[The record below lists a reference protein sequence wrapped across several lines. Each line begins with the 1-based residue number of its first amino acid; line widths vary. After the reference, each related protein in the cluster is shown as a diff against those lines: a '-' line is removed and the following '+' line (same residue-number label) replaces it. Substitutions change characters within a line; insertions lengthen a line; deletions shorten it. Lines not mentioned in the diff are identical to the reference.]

1 MKLMGIDWGKSRIG
15 ISVSNSSWSI
25 VSPVLTLKNR
35 SNIIKKITELKKQYN
50 IKRFVIGLPLSISEG
65 NIKKQWGGFS
75 FFEKLKSNTKC
86 PVSWSDERFSTEES
100 FEKLSEIELK
110 HSFKRKKVDQVAAV
124 IILERYIAKKKKNK
138 NAVLAVTGNIG
149 TGKSFVTQ
157 KFKNLFDAK
166 IIDAD
171 NIAKKISQIGKI
183 GYKKIKKEFGE
194 TYFKKNGELNRKK
207 LGERVFKDDEIRKK
221 LNNLLHPVIIENIK
235 EKISNLKNK
244 FIVLEIPLL
253 IEEKLYYLYDY
264 SLLTKASKDV
274 IIERVKKT
282 RDHFDSNYIQKIMNK
297 QAKSKEIENLFDYII
312 NTANGWD
319 SYKKNVKRIGK
330 KILKYQEKLNR
341 R

>member
-25 VSPVLTLKNR
+25 VSPVSTLKNK
-35 SNIIKKITELKKQYN
+35 SDIIEKITELKNQYN

-65 NIKKQWGGFS
+65 NIKKHWGGFL
-75 FFEKLKSNTKC
+75 FFEKLKRNVKC
-86 PVSWSDERFSTEES
+86 PISWSDERFSTEES

-110 HSFKRKKVDQVAAV
+110 HSFKRKKVDQVSAV
-124 IILERYIAKKKKNK
+124 IILERYITQKKKNK
-138 NAVLAVTGNIG
+138 NVVLAVTGNIG
-149 TGKSFVTQ
+149 TGKSFVNK
-157 KFKNLFDAK
+157 KFKNLFDAVL
-166 IIDAD
+166 IDAD
-171 NIAKKISQIGKI
+171 NIAKRISQIGKN
-183 GYKKIKKEFGE
+183 GYKKIKTEFGE
-194 TYFKKNGELNRKK
+194 TYFKKNGKLNRKK
-207 LGERVFKDDEIRKK
+207 LGERVFKNDEMRKK
-221 LNNLLHPVIIENIK
+221 LNNLLHPIIIDNIK
-235 EKISNLKNK
+235 EKISNFKNK